1 MLDEPIEV
9 KGLSEVY
16 QCGYIYQLMGYRDF
30 VQIVVAFYR
39 SILRPLLRETIRSIR
54 NLVPF
59 LLYVKNLYKFKS
71 KHIDDIGFPFGMA
84 YPCLNDRADSAGSA
98 KGHYFHQ
105 DLLVAQ
111 KIYVAN
117 PSNHLDVGSRVD
129 GFVAHVATFMK
140 IDVLDIRPMRTS
152 AKNISFHQL
161 DLLSD
166 ETLSLGSFE
175 SVSCLHALE
184 HLGLGRYGDELD
196 PMGWIKGLQS
206 LKSLT
211 SIGGVLYLSV
221 PIGPQ
226 RIEFDAHRVFEVAT
240 LRSQLMNGFDFIEF
254 NFVDDEGEL
263 VSVDLKDFM
272 LDENS
277 FGCTYGCG
285 IFVLRRV

>member
-1 MLDEPIEV
+1 
-9 KGLSEVY
+9 
-16 QCGYIYQLMGYRDF
+16 
-30 VQIVVAFYR
+30 
-39 SILRPLLRETIRSIR
+39 
-54 NLVPF
+54 
-59 LLYVKNLYKFKS
+59 
-71 KHIDDIGFPFGMA
+71 
-84 YPCLNDRADSAGSA
+84 
-98 KGHYFHQ
+98 
-105 DLLVAQ
+105 
-111 KIYVAN
+111 
-117 PSNHLDVGSRVD
+117 
-129 GFVAHVATFMK
+129 MK